1 MSGHQIAA
9 EHPGLP
15 LILDTLPGSLL
26 GWVRPPRTHG
36 INGARFARGVG
47 LSLFPFLAAPSSS
60 HVQRLH
66 PRPNGRSRQD
76 FLSPPAHLQETGLP
90 DLRMGQGILNA
101 VLGTWRVGLRR
112 VEAARGFQQPQ
123 PPRSTTI
130 VVRREMNNSEGKT
143 RSYLYILLERESIS
157 HNERLACLSH
167 HLVCGKVGG
176 RGE

>member
-1 MSGHQIAA
+1 MGKASPHTRNQRR
-9 EHPGLP
+9 
-15 LILDTLPGSLL
+15 S
-26 GWVRPPRTHG
+26 VRP
-36 INGARFARGVG
+36 GVG
-47 LSLFPFLAAPSSS
+47 RSLFPFPAAPSSS

-66 PRPNGRSRQD
+66 PRPNGHSRQD
-76 FLSPPAHLQETGLP
+76 FLSPQAHLQETGLP

-112 VEAARGFQQPQ
+112 VEAARGFQQAQ

-143 RSYLYILLERESIS
+143 RSHLDILLERESIS

-167 HLVCGKVGG
+167 HLKDEAREKKVVI
-176 RGE
+176 RDLKR